1 MDWSSIGMG
10 KVEKEVHRIHP
21 SWSQF
26 LRHLSIS
33 TLETSMIDFGGL
45 STELICPCE
54 ETATEWGI
62 VDGSPLSLQDH
73 ESMAFTKGSCPGSR
87 LDYMWVS
94 CKAPRL
100 LSNYTC
106 IFF

>member
-1 MDWSSIGMG
+1 
-10 KVEKEVHRIHP
+10 
-21 SWSQF
+21 
-26 LRHLSIS
+26 
-33 TLETSMIDFGGL
+33 MIDFGGL

-106 IFF
+106 IFFLGA